1 MDHFQVHLYLHV
13 KDSRQFQI
21 KIEGLHRDFLFKAE
35 NLQQAEKWLKNITV
49 QVKMSQGF
57 ENNLN
62 AKGLKKPWR
71 FDNMSEQQFLAKAD
85 TGDILLFRST
95 NGVSKMTRGLTK
107 SHFDH
112 VAMILKFETDP
123 REVYFIESTGNAGVA
138 LNRWLFLRK
147 HIGKDKFYDKVVFRH
162 I

>member
-1 MDHFQVHLYLHV
+1 
-13 KDSRQFQI
+13 
-21 KIEGLHRDFLFKAE
+21 
-35 NLQQAEKWLKNITV
+35 
-49 QVKMSQGF
+49 
-57 ENNLN
+57 
-62 AKGLKKPWR
+62 
-71 FDNMSEQQFLAKAD
+71 
-85 TGDILLFRST
+85 
-95 NGVSKMTRGLTK
+95 MTRGLTK